1 MEEGILK
8 CSPIKINDNQ
18 GRTIMRIADS
28 TIQLASSHSSVEF
41 YQRQESLTLWR
52 QGRSP
57 ATSQQVNG
65 HDDQLKEQA
74 QSLADQAAKV
84 SLSEQAQQAAA
95 AIATTPSAEVE
106 GLGEEG
112 ELMEDLNLR
121 ILRTLFEKLTGRK
134 FRMLSYGA
142 LQSARHAS
150 GASAQAPQT
159 PSAEPQRVGWGVD
172 YQRREVYHESE
183 STQFSAAGVVTTA
196 DGQQIEIGLELN
208 LSRSFTSI
216 NEERLQ
222 LGEAVF
228 KDPLVLNF
236 EGTAAQLTQDTFS
249 FDIDA
254 DGSADQIAFVS
265 QGSGFLALDANG
277 DGSIN
282 DGSELFG
289 AQSGDGFADLA
300 AYDED
305 GNGWIDEGD
314 AIYENLRIWTRNAAG
329 EEQLLALGGKNIGA
343 LYLGNIATPF
353 ALKQTETNE
362 QQGQVRATGLFL
374 FENGQVGS
382 MQQLDLV
389 A

>member
-1 MEEGILK
+1 MEEGSLK
-8 CSPIKINDNQ
+8 CAPIKINDNQ

-57 ATSQQVNG
+57 ATSQQING
-65 HDDQLKEQA
+65 QDDQLKDQA
-74 QSLADQAAKV
+74 QTLADQAAKV

-95 AIATTPSAEVE
+95 AITTPSAAEVE

-134 FRMLSYGA
+134 FRMLNYGA
-142 LQSARHAS
+142 LQSASHAN
-150 GASAQAPQT
+150 AAAQASPAQPT
-159 PSAEPQRVGWGVD
+159 ESGRVGWGVD

-183 STQFSAAGVVTTA
+183 STQFSAAGVITTA
-196 DGQQIEIGLELN
+196 DGQQIEIGLEVN
-208 LSRSFTSI
+208 LSRSFTSM

-222 LGEAVF
+222 LGDAVF

-254 DGSADQIAFVS
+254 DGSMDQIAFVN
-265 QGSGFLALDANG
+265 QGSGFLALDANN

-282 DGSELFG
+282 DGTELFG

-300 AYDED
+300 AFDED

-314 AIYENLRIWTRNAAG
+314 SIYESLRIWTRNAAG
-329 EEQLLALGGKNIGA
+329 EDQLLALGDKNIGA
-343 LYLGNIATPF
+343 LYLGSVATPF